1 MDLQVMG
8 VRDRNQ
14 LVPQDLDAQSAAV
27 VDHLLD
33 LVTRSPEE
41 IDRELRHGRI
51 LTPSS
56 SPSSTQVNP
65 MFTCFTSTKVQILTP
80 AELRAARPRAMLGVL
95 FCHLRQSLMKW
106 TR

>member
-1 MDLQVMG
+1 MG

-14 LVPQDLDAQSAAV
+14 LVPQELDAQSAAV

-41 IDRELRHGRI
+41 IDRELRHGR

-65 MFTCFTSTKVQILTP
+65 MFAFFTSTKVQILTP

-95 FCHLRQSLMKW
+95 FCLLQQSLMRW